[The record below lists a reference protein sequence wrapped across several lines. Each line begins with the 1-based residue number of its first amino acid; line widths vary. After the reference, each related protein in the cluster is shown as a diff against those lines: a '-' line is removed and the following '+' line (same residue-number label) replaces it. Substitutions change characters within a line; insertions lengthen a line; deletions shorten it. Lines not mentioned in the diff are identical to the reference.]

1 MLFVCYPKCSTCKKA
16 QAWLDAHGLT
26 YQVRDIKTQN
36 PSEEE
41 LRQWHSQSGL
51 PLKRFFNTSGQ
62 QYRALELKDKL
73 PTMTEEEQYALL
85 ATDGMLV
92 KRPILLT
99 GSKGTGGFQRGGMG
113 RRSPVRLF
121 LPCVF
126 LHRTPKPLWKS
137 KSD

>member
-16 QAWLDAHGLT
+16 QVWLDAHGLT

-73 PTMTEEEQYALL
+73 PAMTEEEQYALL

-99 GSKGTGGFQRGGMG
+99 GSKVLVGFKEAEWAAA
-113 RRSPVRLF
+113 L
-121 LPCVF
+121 L
-126 LHRTPKPLWKS
+126 
-137 KSD
+137 

>member
-1 MLFVCYPKCSTCKKA
+1 MLFVCYPKCSTCKKT

-62 QYRALELKDKL
+62 QYRTLELKDKL

-99 GSKGTGGFQRGGMG
+99 GNKVLVGFKEAEWAAA
-113 RRSPVRLF
+113 L
-121 LPCVF
+121 L
-126 LHRTPKPLWKS
+126 
-137 KSD
+137 

>member
-16 QAWLDAHGLT
+16 QAWLDSHGLS

-41 LRQWHSQSGL
+41 LRRWHSESGL

-62 QYRALELKDKL
+62 QYRGLELKDKL
-73 PTMTEEEQYALL
+73 PQMTEDQQLALL

-99 GSKGTGGFQRGGMG
+99 GSKVLVGFKEAEWEAT
-113 RRSPVRLF
+113 L
-121 LPCVF
+121 L
-126 LHRTPKPLWKS
+126 
-137 KSD
+137 

>member
-16 QAWLDAHGLT
+16 QAWLDAHNLS

-36 PSEEE
+36 PTQEE
-41 LRQWHSQSGL
+41 LRLWHQKSGL

-73 PTMTEEEQYALL
+73 PTLTEEEQFSLL

-92 KRPILLT
+92 KRPLLVT
-99 GSKGTGGFQRGGMG
+99 EDRVLVGFKEAEWAAA
-113 RRSPVRLF
+113 L
-121 LPCVF
+121 L
-126 LHRTPKPLWKS
+126 
-137 KSD
+137 

>member
-41 LRQWHSQSGL
+41 LRNWHSQSGL

-73 PTMTEEEQYALL
+73 PRMTEDEQYALL

-99 GSKGTGGFQRGGMG
+99 GNKVLVGFKEAEWAAA
-113 RRSPVRLF
+113 L
-121 LPCVF
+121 L
-126 LHRTPKPLWKS
+126 
-137 KSD
+137 